1 MRYTIGQV
9 SAYLRAIERMHA
21 ERRIGDALAAR
32 MAQAAGKAWKRYM
45 KGLESGR

>member
-1 MRYTIGQV
+1 MGYTIGQV

-32 MAQAAGKAWKRYM
+32 MAQADGKAWKRYM
-45 KGLESGR
+45 KGLEGGR